1 MSEVTDKIHALRAS
15 VDGINVEERTTRQ
28 RIQEIKSL
36 MAELGKR
43 REILATTKAEE
54 IELLKPF
61 DGKTSQEVVKSLTDE
76 RDAIIAQIALIR
88 HNIQAIRDLI
98 SDSTKRRGSLDSL
111 KSEEAA
117 LLKELEGIS

>member
-43 REILATTKAEE
+43 KEILATTKAEE
-54 IELLKPF
+54 TELLKPF

-98 SDSTKRRGSLDSL
+98 ADSTKRRGSLDSL

>member
-43 REILATTKAEE
+43 KEILAATKAEE
-54 IELLKPF
+54 TELLKPF
-61 DGKTSQEVVKSLTDE
+61 DGKTSPEVVKALAEE
-76 RDAIIAQIALIR
+76 RDAIIAQIAQIR
-88 HNIQAIRDLI
+88 HNIQSIRDI
-98 SDSTKRRGSLDSL
+98 ITESTKRKSSLDSL

-117 LLKELEGIS
+117 LLKELDSLS